1 MITFL
6 CCLHMPTD
14 THLITGQ
21 KTQACLS
28 KKMKFLIHFRFIAES
43 AVVSRHCQTRF
54 AGDSHHQFQAP
65 GESVE
70 VKPQTVEKTKDIFKK
85 CVDFTLADEVKAL
98 GVYPFF
104 RPIDDSEGPV
114 VSFEGR
120 KFVMAGSNNYLGL
133 TNDPSVK
140 QASIDA
146 INKYGTSCSGSRYMT
161 GTVRLHIELEEQ
173 LAEFFEKE
181 RCLLFSTGYQT
192 GQGIIPTVVQR
203 GEYIVA
209 DRDNHASLVAA
220 SIMAIGGGASQVRY
234 RHNDMADLERVLQN
248 IPESAG
254 RLIVSDGVFSVSG
267 EIVDL
272 PELVKLAKKY
282 NARIVIDDAH
292 AVGVIGKGGRG
303 TPSEFGLV
311 DEVDLIMG
319 TFSKTFG
326 SLGGY
331 VVGERS
337 VINYIQHT
345 ASSLIFSASP
355 TPASVAA
362 VLATLK
368 IIREQP
374 QLTERLIANT
384 DYVRQGLLKAG
395 FTLMPSRTAIV
406 TVLIADQMKTLY
418 FWKKLFDA
426 GVYVNAF
433 IRPGVMPGHE
443 ALRTS
448 FMATH
453 EKEHLDK
460 VITEFSTIGREL
472 GII

>member
-1 MITFL
+1 
-6 CCLHMPTD
+6 
-14 THLITGQ
+14 
-21 KTQACLS
+21 
-28 KKMKFLIHFRFIAES
+28 
-43 AVVSRHCQTRF
+43 
-54 AGDSHHQFQAP
+54 
-65 GESVE
+65 
-70 VKPQTVEKTKDIFKK
+70 VEKPKDLFKK
-85 CVDFTLADEVKAL
+85 CFDFTLADEVKAQ

-104 RPIDDSEGPV
+104 HPIDENEGPV
-114 VSFEGR
+114 VSFGGR
-120 KFVMAGSNNYLGL
+120 KLVMAGSNNYLGL
-133 TNDPSVK
+133 TSDPRVK
-140 QASIDA
+140 ASSIAA
-146 INKYGTSCSGSRYMT
+146 IEKYGTSCSGSRYMT
-161 GTVRLHIELEEQ
+161 GTVTLHIELEEQ
-173 LAEFFEKE
+173 LADFFEKE

-192 GQGIIPTVVQR
+192 GQGIIPTLVQR
-203 GEYIVA
+203 GEYIVS

-220 SIMAIGGGASQVRY
+220 SIMAQGGGANLVRY
-234 RHNDMADLERVLQN
+234 NHNNMDDLERVLQK
-248 IPESAG
+248 IPDNAG
-254 RLIVSDGVFSVSG
+254 RMIVSDGVFSVSG

-272 PELVKLAKKY
+272 PRLVELAKKY

-292 AVGVIGKGGRG
+292 AVGVIGQGGRG
-303 TPSEFGLV
+303 TPSEFDLV
-311 DEVDLIMG
+311 GDVDLIMG

-331 VVGERS
+331 VVGDDK
-337 VINYIQHT
+337 VIDYIKHN

-362 VLATLK
+362 VLTTLK

-374 QLTERLIANT
+374 ELMERLVSNT

-395 FTLMPSRTAIV
+395 FKLMPSRTAIV
-406 TVLIADQMKTLY
+406 TVLISDQMKTLY
-418 FWKKLFDA
+418 FWKRLFEA

-460 VITEFSTIGREL
+460 VITEFCTIGKEL
-472 GII
+472 GVI

>member
-1 MITFL
+1 
-6 CCLHMPTD
+6 MPTD

>member
-1 MITFL
+1 M
-6 CCLHMPTD
+6 
-14 THLITGQ
+14 
-21 KTQACLS
+21 
-28 KKMKFLIHFRFIAES
+28 
-43 AVVSRHCQTRF
+43 
-54 AGDSHHQFQAP
+54 
-65 GESVE
+65 
-70 VKPQTVEKTKDIFKK
+70 EKTKDIFKK
-85 CVDFTLADEVKAL
+85 CVDFTLADEVKAQGL
-98 GVYPFF
+98 YPFF
-104 RPIDDSEGPV
+104 HPIDETEGPV
-114 VSFEGR
+114 VSFGG
-120 KFVMAGSNNYLGL
+120 KMLVMAGSNNYLGL
-133 TNDPSVK
+133 TADPRVK

-146 INKYGTSCSGSRYMT
+146 IKRYGTSCSGSRYMT
-161 GTVRLHIELEEQ
+161 GTVKLHIELEEK
-173 LAEFFEKE
+173 LADFFEKE

-192 GQGIIPTVVQR
+192 GQGIIPTIVQR
-203 GEYIVA
+203 GEYIVS

-220 SIMAIGGGASQVRY
+220 SIMAQGSGANLVRY
-234 RHNDMADLERVLQN
+234 NHNNMADLERVLQK

-272 PELVKLAKKY
+272 PGLVALAKKY
-282 NARIVIDDAH
+282 GARILIDDAH
-292 AVGVIGKGGRG
+292 AVGVIGRNGRG

-311 DEVDLIMG
+311 DDVDMIMG

-331 VVGERS
+331 VVGDRS
-337 VINYIQHT
+337 VINYIKHN
-345 ASSLIFSASP
+345 AASLIFSASP

-362 VLATLK
+362 VLASLE
-368 IIREQP
+368 IIKEQP

-384 DYVRQGLLKAG
+384 EYVRQGLLKAG

-406 TVLIADQMKTLY
+406 TVLIADQTQTLV

-460 VITEFSTIGREL
+460 VIMEFETIGREL

>member
-1 MITFL
+1 M
-6 CCLHMPTD
+6 
-14 THLITGQ
+14 
-21 KTQACLS
+21 
-28 KKMKFLIHFRFIAES
+28 E
-43 AVVSRHCQTRF
+43 
-54 AGDSHHQFQAP
+54 
-65 GESVE
+65 
-70 VKPQTVEKTKDIFKK
+70 KPKDLFKK
-85 CVDFTLADEVKAL
+85 CLDFTLADEIKAQ

-104 RPIDDSEGPV
+104 HPIDETEGPV
-114 VSFEGR
+114 VSFGGR
-120 KFVMAGSNNYLGL
+120 KLVMAGSNNYLGL
-133 TNDPSVK
+133 TADPRVK
-140 QASIDA
+140 EASIEA
-146 INKYGTSCSGSRYMT
+146 IKKYGTSCSGSRYMT
-161 GTVRLHIELEEQ
+161 GTVNLHIELEEQ
-173 LAEFFEKE
+173 LADFFEKE

-192 GQGIIPTVVQR
+192 GQGIIPTLVQR
-203 GEYIVA
+203 GEYIVS

-220 SIMAIGGGASQVRY
+220 SIMAQGAGANIVRY
-234 RHNDMADLERVLQN
+234 HHNNMDDLERVLQK

-272 PELVKLAKKY
+272 PGLVRLAKKY

-292 AVGVIGKGGRG
+292 AVGVIGRGGRG
-303 TPSEFGLV
+303 TPSEFDLV
-311 DEVDLIMG
+311 DDVDLIMG

-331 VVGERS
+331 VVGDRS
-337 VINYIQHT
+337 VINYVKHN

-362 VLATLK
+362 VLTTLK
-368 IIREQP
+368 IIREEP
-374 QLTERLIANT
+374 QLMERLVANT

-395 FTLMPSRTAIV
+395 FKLMPSRTAIV
-406 TVLIADQMKTLY
+406 TVLIADQMKTLV

-443 ALRTS
+443 GLRTS

-460 VITEFSTIGREL
+460 VITEFCTIGKEL
-472 GII
+472 GVI

>member
-1 MITFL
+1 V
-6 CCLHMPTD
+6 
-14 THLITGQ
+14 
-21 KTQACLS
+21 LS
-28 KKMKFLIHFRFIAES
+28 ENI
-43 AVVSRHCQTRF
+43 
-54 AGDSHHQFQAP
+54 
-65 GESVE
+65 E
-70 VKPQTVEKTKDIFKK
+70 VNPQPVEKTKDIFKK
-85 CVDFTLADEVKAL
+85 CVDFTLADEVKAQGL
-98 GVYPFF
+98 YPFF
-104 RPIDDSEGPV
+104 HPIDETEGPV
-114 VSFEGR
+114 VSFGG
-120 KFVMAGSNNYLGL
+120 KMLVMAGSNNYLGL
-133 TNDPSVK
+133 TADPRVK

-146 INKYGTSCSGSRYMT
+146 IKRYGTSCSGSRYMT
-161 GTVRLHIELEEQ
+161 GTVKLHIELEEK
-173 LAEFFEKE
+173 LADFFEKE

-192 GQGIIPTVVQR
+192 GQGIIPTIVQR
-203 GEYIVA
+203 GEYIVS

-220 SIMAIGGGASQVRY
+220 SIMAQGSGANLVRY
-234 RHNDMADLERVLQN
+234 NHNNMADLERVLQK

-272 PELVKLAKKY
+272 PGLVALAKKY
-282 NARIVIDDAH
+282 GARILIDDAH
-292 AVGVIGKGGRG
+292 AVGVIGRNGRG

-311 DEVDLIMG
+311 DDVDMIMG

-331 VVGERS
+331 VVGDRS
-337 VINYIQHT
+337 VINYIKHN
-345 ASSLIFSASP
+345 AASLIFSASP

-362 VLATLK
+362 VLASLE
-368 IIREQP
+368 IIKEQP

-384 DYVRQGLLKAG
+384 EYVRQGLLKAG

-406 TVLIADQMKTLY
+406 TVLIADQTQTLV

-460 VITEFSTIGREL
+460 VIMEFETIGREL

>member
-1 MITFL
+1 M
-6 CCLHMPTD
+6 
-14 THLITGQ
+14 
-21 KTQACLS
+21 
-28 KKMKFLIHFRFIAES
+28 
-43 AVVSRHCQTRF
+43 
-54 AGDSHHQFQAP
+54 
-65 GESVE
+65 
-70 VKPQTVEKTKDIFKK
+70 EKTKDLFKK
-85 CVDFTLADEVKAL
+85 CIDFTLADEVKAQ

-104 RPIDDSEGPV
+104 HPIDETEGPV
-114 VSFEGR
+114 VSFGGKR
-120 KFVMAGSNNYLGL
+120 MVMAGSNNYLGL
-133 TNDPSVK
+133 TAEPKVK

-146 INKYGTSCSGSRYMT
+146 IKKYGTSCSGSRYMT
-161 GTVRLHIELEEQ
+161 GTVKLHNELEEK
-173 LAEFFEKE
+173 LADFFEKE

-192 GQGIIPTVVQR
+192 GQGIIPTLVQR

-220 SIMAIGGGASQVRY
+220 SIMAQGAGAIQVRY
-234 RHNDMADLERVLQN
+234 NHNNMADLERVLQS
-248 IPESAG
+248 IPEAAA

-272 PELVKLAKKY
+272 SGLVALAKKY
-282 NARIVIDDAH
+282 NARILIDDAH
-292 AVGVIGKGGRG
+292 AVGVIGRGGRG
-303 TPSEFGLV
+303 TPSEFDLV
-311 DEVDLIMG
+311 DDVDMIMG

-331 VVGERS
+331 VVGDRS
-337 VINYIQHT
+337 VINYIKHN
-345 ASSLIFSASP
+345 AASLIFSASP

-362 VLATLK
+362 VLASLE
-368 IIREQP
+368 IIKDQP
-374 QLTERLIANT
+374 ELTEKLIANT

-406 TVLIADQMKTLY
+406 TVLIADQMKTLI

-460 VITEFSTIGREL
+460 VIMEFETIGREL
-472 GII
+472 GVI

>member
-1 MITFL
+1 M
-6 CCLHMPTD
+6 
-14 THLITGQ
+14 
-21 KTQACLS
+21 
-28 KKMKFLIHFRFIAES
+28 
-43 AVVSRHCQTRF
+43 
-54 AGDSHHQFQAP
+54 
-65 GESVE
+65 
-70 VKPQTVEKTKDIFKK
+70 TVEKAKDLFKK
-85 CVDFTLADEVKAL
+85 CFDFTLADEVKAQ
-98 GVYPFF
+98 GIYPFF
-104 RPIDDSEGPV
+104 HPIDETEGPV
-114 VSFEGR
+114 VSFGGR
-120 KFVMAGSNNYLGL
+120 KMVMAGSNNYLGL
-133 TNDPSVK
+133 TADPRVK
-140 QASIDA
+140 SASINA

-161 GTVRLHIELEEQ
+161 GTVNLHIELEEK
-173 LAEFFEKE
+173 LADWFEKE

-192 GQGIIPTVVQR
+192 GQGIIPTLVQR
-203 GEYIVA
+203 GEYIVS

-220 SIMAIGGGASQVRY
+220 SVMAQGGGANQVRY
-234 RHNDMADLERVLQN
+234 NHNNMEDLERVLQK
-248 IPESAG
+248 IPENAG

-272 PELVKLAKKY
+272 PKLVELTKKY

-311 DEVDLIMG
+311 NEVDLIMG

-331 VVGERS
+331 VVGDRP
-337 VINYIQHT
+337 VINYIKHN

-362 VLATLK
+362 VLATLE
-368 IIREQP
+368 ILRHEP
-374 QLTERLIANT
+374 ELMERLVANT

-395 FTLMPSRTAIV
+395 FKLMPSRTAIV
-406 TVLIADQMKTLY
+406 TVLISDQMKTLV

-453 EKEHLDK
+453 EKHHLDK
-460 VITEFSTIGREL
+460 VITEFCTIGREL
-472 GII
+472 GVI

>member
-1 MITFL
+1 ML
-6 CCLHMPTD
+6 
-14 THLITGQ
+14 
-21 KTQACLS
+21 
-28 KKMKFLIHFRFIAES
+28 
-43 AVVSRHCQTRF
+43 TRF
-54 AGDSHHQFQAP
+54 AEELHHQFQVP
-65 GESVE
+65 GKNVE

-133 TNDPSVK
+133 TADPSVK

-146 INKYGTSCSGSRYMT
+146 IKKYGTSCSGSRYMT

-173 LAEFFEKE
+173 LADFFEKE

-192 GQGIIPTVVQR
+192 GQGIIPTLVQR
-203 GEYIVA
+203 GEYVVA

-220 SIMAIGGGASQVRY
+220 SIMAIGGGANQVRY
-234 RHNDMADLERVLQN
+234 RHNDMADLERVLKN
-248 IPESAG
+248 IPENAG

-272 PELVKLAKKY
+272 PQLVALAKKY

-292 AVGVIGKGGRG
+292 AAGVIGKGGRG

-337 VINYIQHT
+337 VINYIKHN
-345 ASSLIFSASP
+345 AASLIFSASP

-406 TVLIADQMKTLY
+406 TVLIADQMKTLV

-453 EKEHLDK
+453 QKEHLDK
-460 VITEFSTIGREL
+460 VIAEFCTIGREL
-472 GII
+472 GVI

>member
-1 MITFL
+1 M
-6 CCLHMPTD
+6 
-14 THLITGQ
+14 
-21 KTQACLS
+21 
-28 KKMKFLIHFRFIAES
+28 E
-43 AVVSRHCQTRF
+43 
-54 AGDSHHQFQAP
+54 
-65 GESVE
+65 
-70 VKPQTVEKTKDIFKK
+70 KPKDLFKK
-85 CVDFTLADEVKAL
+85 CFDFTLADEVKAQ

-104 RPIDDSEGPV
+104 HPIDENEGPV
-114 VSFEGR
+114 VSFGGR
-120 KFVMAGSNNYLGL
+120 KLVMAGSNNYLGL
-133 TNDPSVK
+133 TSDPRVK
-140 QASIDA
+140 ASSIAA
-146 INKYGTSCSGSRYMT
+146 IEKYGTSCSGSRYMT
-161 GTVRLHIELEEQ
+161 GTVTLHIELEEQ
-173 LAEFFEKE
+173 LADFFEKE

-192 GQGIIPTVVQR
+192 GQGIIPTLVQR
-203 GEYIVA
+203 GEYIVS

-220 SIMAIGGGASQVRY
+220 SIMAQGGGANLVRY
-234 RHNDMADLERVLQN
+234 NHNNMDDLERVLQK
-248 IPESAG
+248 IPDNAG
-254 RLIVSDGVFSVSG
+254 RMIVSDGVFSVSG

-272 PELVKLAKKY
+272 PRLVELAKKY

-292 AVGVIGKGGRG
+292 AVGVIGQGGRG
-303 TPSEFGLV
+303 TPSEFDLV
-311 DEVDLIMG
+311 DDVDLIMG

-331 VVGERS
+331 VVGDDK
-337 VINYIQHT
+337 VIDYIKHN

-362 VLATLK
+362 VLTTLK

-374 QLTERLIANT
+374 ELMARLVSNT

-395 FTLMPSRTAIV
+395 FKLMPSRTAIV
-406 TVLIADQMKTLY
+406 TVLISDQMKTLY
-418 FWKKLFDA
+418 FWKRLFEA

-460 VITEFSTIGREL
+460 VITEFCTIGKEL
-472 GII
+472 GVI